1 MTVNKKIVFKTAGT
15 LMVAGM
21 LFGGPTAQ
29 AADVTGAK
37 AEGDGFVAGNAI
49 SGNLDVPLAACGVGA
64 AGIGVGT
71 GVCKTWG
78 GPLAQTGDE
87 KTWAE
92 AEGDGFIAGNA
103 VALDADVPVAV
114 CGVGVAGI
122 GVGTGVC
129 EAGGPLATTGD
140 DVTKARASGD
150 GFIAGNAVALDVDV
164 PVAACGLG
172 GAVIGVGTGVCEASG
187 PLATTG
193 NDVTK
198 AEAEGDGFIAGNAI
212 AADLDVPVAVC
223 GVGAAG
229 IGVGTGVCDASGPLA
244 TTGDDVTKAEAEG
257 DGFLAGN
264 AIALDADIP
273 VAVCGLGLAVLGI
286 GTGVCN

>member
-71 GVCKTWG
+71 GVCKTS
-78 GPLAQTGDE
+78 
-87 KTWAE
+87 
-92 AEGDGFIAGNA
+92 
-103 VALDADVPVAV
+103 
-114 CGVGVAGI
+114 
-122 GVGTGVC
+122 
-129 EAGGPLATTGD
+129 GGPLATTGD

-223 GVGAAG
+223 GVGVAG
-229 IGVGTGVCDASGPLA
+229 AGVGTGVCDASGPLA
-244 TTGDDVTKAEAEG
+244 TTGDDTTTATASG